1 MAILKLESNLTEK
14 EVKKFKI
21 PNTLELSNFNGMQ
34 YAMCLGAVYKD
45 NSRTYQYIPEFSMG
59 YINTEITPM
68 KLISFCELHKDLIIK
83 DRTYMNGHFANIY
96 YIKYVREE
104 QPMLVNAFCN
114 FNRNR
119 IDVELTFNENGYYSV
134 NDIHLELSPNT
145 SIIRAIESLFSNENI
160 EAIPFISTDNNNYYI
175 SYYDDYGKEKKYRYQ
190 SIMQIFDRIVNVRL
204 IGCIEVG
211 DFNEQRT
218 DFKDY
223 FWTC

>member
-119 IDVELTFNENGYYSV
+119 VDVELTFNENGYYSV

-145 SIIRAIESLFSNENI
+145 SIIRAVESLFSNENI

-211 DFNEQRT
+211 DFNE
-218 DFKDY
+218 
-223 FWTC
+223 